1 MMMLQQHGQAGVDEQ
16 TVELIAARVTAALR
30 DDLELLLATFTQRER
45 STRSLT
51 VEQLAARL
59 GVARSTVYAHWRESG
74 GYKLG
79 SGPRAPI
86 HFRPDE
92 LPAGGDDAW
101 DTRAREARAPSKTSR
116 RERTRRELIKDA
128 SRVTQLEELLD
139 GYV

>member
-92 LPAGGDDAW
+92 LPQEVTMPGTRGLARLGRQARRRGGN
-101 DTRAREARAPSKTSR
+101 APAES
-116 RERTRRELIKDA
+116 
-128 SRVTQLEELLD
+128 
-139 GYV
+139 